1 MRLSAL
7 IFTLSVL
14 LQLSATQR
22 TDSLMS
28 ELKRA
33 LEQRDVFASQKLE
46 KINNFH
52 LEADSAVTTYFR
64 RTSYAISGSDVK
76 FIAALY
82 SAIDVKHGLQSSIT
96 FGKIFVVTVNFP
108 YSS

>member
-52 LEADSAVTTYFR
+52 LEADSAVSLY
-64 RTSYAISGSDVK
+64 DK
-76 FIAALY
+76 FEAVGHLL
-82 SAIDVKHGLQSSIT
+82 DE
-96 FGKIFVVTVNFP
+96 
-108 YSS
+108 